1 MGQWTCIFC
10 GKFHDDNL
18 KYKYCNCNENKMTAE
33 NYALELLE
41 KFSTRKDALI
51 ALDMCTTIMMAV
63 HGEGSWLDRIEETK
77 VFLLKRKN
85 YIPQ

>member
-10 GKFHDDNL
+10 GKFHDNNL
-18 KYKYCNCNENKMTAE
+18 TYKYCSCNSKKMTAE

-51 ALDMCTTIMMAV
+51 ALDMCATILISIKD
-63 HGEGSWLDRIEETK
+63 EGLRLEFIEETK
-77 VFLLKRKN
+77 VFLLKTKN
-85 YIPQ
+85 YI